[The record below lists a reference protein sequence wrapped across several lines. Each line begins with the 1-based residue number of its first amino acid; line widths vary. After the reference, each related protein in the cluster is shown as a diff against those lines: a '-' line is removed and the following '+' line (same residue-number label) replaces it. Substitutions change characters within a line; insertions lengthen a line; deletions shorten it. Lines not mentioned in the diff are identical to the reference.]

1 MKDILKMVYGDQ
13 KEVKLES
20 QKIELGLI
28 DDLSGIST
36 AVNAFTKNIE
46 IDIKELKEVKNSL
59 NVDYNDLSSELS
71 KLENTINKAE
81 KISKEL
87 GVKVSDIKGYKDAVK
102 SLKEAKVKLKEAEKF
117 K

>member
-1 MKDILKMVYGDQ
+1 MEHILKKVYGV
-13 KEVKLES
+13 ELAS

-28 DDLSGIST
+28 DDLSGILT

-59 NVDYNDLSSELS
+59 NVDYNDLSSELP

-81 KISKEL
+81 KLSIEL
-87 GVKVSDIKGYKDAVK
+87 GVKVSDIKGYKEALT